1 MRETRRLEILPTNLH
16 VSASVLTDPGCLRDS
31 NEDSGRHI
39 SPQDPETLTVRG
51 RLTIVADGMGGHA
64 SGDVASRM
72 VVDLI
77 SKKYYL
83 DDDREPQESLCWAIE
98 TANREIFEM
107 SQTDERLAGMGT
119 TLVALVV
126 IGDTAFSAHVGDSRL
141 YRMRGRRLELLTLD
155 HSHVMEMVQSGVIT
169 AEQARSHGDK
179 NVILRA
185 VGTQPEVDIEV
196 SGVYA
201 VEAGDSFL
209 LCTDGLNDMV
219 EDSEIESILAA
230 ESDGFVAA
238 ENLIA
243 AAKANGGHDNVTVGI
258 VKVDVTFDEHPP
270 QRVRVTREVEAL

>member
-39 SPQDPETLTVRG
+39 SPQDPETLTARG

-64 SGDVASRM
+64 SGDVASQM

-98 TANREIFEM
+98 KANREIFEM

-155 HSHVMEMVQSGVIT
+155 HSHVMEMVQTGVIT

-219 EDSEIESILAA
+219 VDTEIESILAA

-258 VKVDVTFDEHPP
+258 VKVGVTFDEHPP